1 MALKEIIRER
11 FGNWGREWIIMVLS
25 LVIAVF
31 VWALTNLSK
40 DYSGTISVPVVAES
54 NIDGHGLESS
64 NTVVVSARCRTD
76 GFRLLRE
83 KSRRERKV
91 VKVRFDRADLRN
103 TAPHTYCVIGGA
115 KNSYVNQFFGEGAN
129 VEAFITDTLKFVF
142 PVENHKRVPVDVHK
156 VIQCRSQ
163 YMPSGPFRI
172 FPDSVTIYG
181 EDVHLAAVERVT
193 ASRLLLTDVH
203 ESQHGVLRL
212 NPVKGVRIS
221 ADEVSY
227 ELPVS
232 RYVELRAA
240 VPVEVWNAPAGHQL
254 QVYPPTAQVVLRCTF
269 PLSKDPLS
277 SFKLYVDWRD
287 FSESI
292 SGRCVART
300 LRLPTGVLEYRVE
313 PEVFDCVELR

>member
-103 TAPHTYCVIGGA
+103 TAPHTYCVIGGT

-156 VIQCRSQ
+156 VIQYRSQ

-172 FPDSVTIYG
+172 SPDSVTIYG

>member
-156 VIQCRSQ
+156 VIQYRSQ

-172 FPDSVTIYG
+172 SPDSVTIYG

>member
-142 PVENHKRVPVDVHK
+142 PVENHKRVPVEVHK

>member
-40 DYSGTISVPVVAES
+40 DYSGTISVPVVASS

-163 YMPSGPFRI
+163 SMPSGPFRI
-172 FPDSVTIYG
+172 SPDSVTIYG

>member
-1 MALKEIIRER
+1 M
-11 FGNWGREWIIMVLS
+11 
-25 LVIAVF
+25 
-31 VWALTNLSK
+31 
-40 DYSGTISVPVVAES
+40 VAES

-103 TAPHTYCVIGGA
+103 TAPHTYCVIGGT

-172 FPDSVTIYG
+172 SPDSVTIYG

>member
-1 MALKEIIRER
+1 MTLKEIIRER

-142 PVENHKRVPVDVHK
+142 PVENHKRVPVEVHK

-172 FPDSVTIYG
+172 SPDSVTIYG
-181 EDVHLAAVERVT
+181 EDMHLAAVERVT

>member
-40 DYSGTISVPVVAES
+40 DYSGTISVPVVAAS

-172 FPDSVTIYG
+172 SPDSVTIYG